1 MYYRRELE
9 HAIHDVQDMIL
20 VALLEVPDTKVRP
33 SAATLFTIL

>member
-9 HAIHDVQDMIL
+9 HSIHNVQDMIF

-33 SAATLFTIL
+33 SAGRSLKIL